1 MKKGFIIFMF
11 ILLVG
16 CSQSHT
22 QEHEEAGSPPPVS
35 LEVEEAQYSMKM
47 GGYSWTKKGLFTS
60 VTSVADAPSP
70 NQLAAEM
77 EPVSVEGNSE
87 VSIHTTGNP
96 NISVNLWNEEEMEK
110 EISSHGNRFT
120 VPEQAGQYIYEVFA
134 EWKEGEGSFTIV
146 FEVE

>member
-1 MKKGFIIFMF
+1 MRRSFIIFMF

-16 CSQSHT
+16 CSQSQT

-35 LEVEEAQYSMKM
+35 LEVEETQYSMKM
-47 GGYSWTKKGLFTS
+47 GSYSWTKKGPFTS

-77 EPVSVEGNSE
+77 EPVSVKGNSE
-87 VSIHTTGNP
+87 ITIHTTGNP

-110 EISSHGNRFT
+110 EISLQGNQFT
-120 VPEQAGQYIYEVFA
+120 VPELEGKYIYEVFA
-134 EWKEGEGSFTIV
+134 EWEDGEGSFTIV